1 MIGSDVLLR
10 HLQKLGEE
18 ETTLIGGNK
27 YTLSQ
32 VRLAERI
39 VLDLQHELEWA
50 TRKPKLSRR
59 RAFIVI
65 LEELYYDLP
74 EYPIELTLESIH
86 RRASLRFEYMNRNI
100 KVFTTPTEV
109 HPKDP
114 CTYYEDNTHGKARYR
129 VALEHLVNG
138 SPIYFQV
145 TDAGASLGILFEEIK
160 LC

>member
-18 ETTLIGGNK
+18 ETSLIGGNK

-39 VLDLQHELEWA
+39 VQDLRFDLEKA
-50 TRKPKLSRR
+50 SRKPKLSRR

-65 LEELYYDLP
+65 LEELYYDIH
-74 EYPIELTLESIH
+74 EYPSELTLENIH
-86 RRASLRFEYMNRNI
+86 IRASLRFEYMNRNI
-100 KVFTTPTEV
+100 KAFTTPTEI

-114 CTYYEDNTHGKARYR
+114 CTYYEDNAHGKARYR

-138 SPIYFQV
+138 SSIYFQL
-145 TDAGASLGILFEEIK
+145 AGAEASLRVIYREIK

>member
-1 MIGSDVLLR
+1 MIGSDVLLI

-18 ETTLIGGNK
+18 ETPLIGGNK

-39 VLDLQHELEWA
+39 VQDLRFDLEKA
-50 TRKPKLSRR
+50 SRKPKLSRR

-65 LEELYYDLP
+65 LEELYYDIP
-74 EYPIELTLESIH
+74 EYPSELTLENIH

-100 KVFTTPTEV
+100 KGFSNPTEI
-109 HPKDP
+109 HPKNP
-114 CTYYEDNTHGKARYR
+114 CKYYEDNGHGKARYR

-138 SPIYFQV
+138 SSIYFQV
-145 TDAGASLGILFEEIK
+145 TNAEVSIRVLYEEVL

>member
-1 MIGSDVLLR
+1 MIDSDALLR
-10 HLQKLGEE
+10 HLQKLGMEE
-18 ETTLIGGNK
+18 EPLIGGNQ

-32 VRLAERI
+32 IRMAERI
-39 VLDLQHELEWA
+39 VQDIQYDLEKA
-50 TRKPKLSRR
+50 SRKPKLSRR

-65 LEELYYDLP
+65 LEELYFDVS
-74 EYPIELTLESIH
+74 EYPNELTLENIH

-138 SPIYFQV
+138 SSRYFQV
-145 TDAGASLGILFEEIK
+145 TGAEASLGILFEEIK

>member
-18 ETTLIGGNK
+18 EEPLIGGRQ

-39 VLDLQHELEWA
+39 VQDLQHDLERA

-65 LEELYYDLP
+65 LEELYYNIP
-74 EYPIELTLESIH
+74 EYPSELTLESVH
-86 RRASLRFEYMNRNI
+86 RRASLRFEYMNRNV
-100 KVFTTPTEV
+100 KMFRTPTEI

-114 CTYYEDNTHGKARYR
+114 CAYYEDNAHGKARYR

-138 SPIYFQV
+138 SSRYFQEPNAI
-145 TDAGASLGILFEEIK
+145 TSLRIKYKDIK

>member
-1 MIGSDVLLR
+1 MLR

-18 ETTLIGGNK
+18 EEPLIGGNQ

-39 VLDLQHELEWA
+39 VHDLRYDLEKA

-65 LEELYYDLP
+65 LEEFYYDVP
-74 EYPIELTLESIH
+74 EYPSELTLDGVH
-86 RRASLRFEYMNRNI
+86 RRASQRFEYMNRNI
-100 KVFTTPTEV
+100 KGFTTPTEI
-109 HPKDP
+109 HPKNP

-129 VALEHLVNG
+129 VALKYLVEG
-138 SPIYFQV
+138 FDTYFQEPN
-145 TDAGASLGILFEEIK
+145 AENSLRFIYREIM

>member
-18 ETTLIGGNK
+18 ETPLIGSNK

-39 VLDLQHELEWA
+39 VQDLRCDLEKA
-50 TRKPKLSRR
+50 SRKPKLSRR

-65 LEELYYDLP
+65 LEDLYYDLP
-74 EYPIELTLESIH
+74 EYPSELTLENIH
-86 RRASLRFEYMNRNI
+86 KRASQRFEYMNRNI
-100 KVFTTPTEV
+100 KAFTTPTEI
-109 HPKDP
+109 HPKNP
-114 CTYYEDNTHGKARYR
+114 CMYYEDNSHGKARYR
-129 VALEHLVNG
+129 AALEHLVSG
-138 SPIYFQV
+138 SSIYFQEYKAEV
-145 TDAGASLGILFEEIK
+145 SIRRIYEDVQ